1 MQMWQKDAAERII
14 FESFDSLSMMYDG
27 VTTECQKNHFFF
39 TANNGKTLI
48 IQTNLITILPFNTTK
63 KSNNTKQITILPL
76 YLQTKKRNIIIILG
90 QKILRLF
97 LNKNASQEIIV
108 TH

>member
-1 MQMWQKDAAERII
+1 MMVSQQNAKKII
-14 FESFDSLSMMYDG
+14 S
-27 VTTECQKNHFFF
+27 FF

-63 KSNNTKQITILPL
+63 KSNSTKQITILPL
-76 YLQTKKRNIIIILG
+76 YLQTKKQNIIIILG

-97 LNKNASQEIIV
+97 LNKYASQEILV